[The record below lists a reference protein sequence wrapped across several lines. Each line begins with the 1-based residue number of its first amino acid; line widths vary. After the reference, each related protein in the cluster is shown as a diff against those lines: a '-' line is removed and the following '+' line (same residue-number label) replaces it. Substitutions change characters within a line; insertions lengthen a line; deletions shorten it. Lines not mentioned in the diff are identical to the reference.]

1 MIVISNENDKKLMTD
16 LQDQERTLFMS
27 CTYSTNVFLMS
38 SLKSILHKLDILLS
52 HVVVYWWLLEK
63 IFVVIFYTFI

>member
-27 CTYSTNVFLMS
+27 CTYFTNVFLMS
-38 SLKSILHKLDILLS
+38 SLKLILHKLDILLS